1 MRRKYKFGDKVKVLK
16 HVDGTT
22 WDDKVEVG
30 MVGFVLNYEPK
41 SLFPVHVQFLG
52 FSEVF
57 KFEELGYLNS
67 NIKYELLWNTI
78 SLLKY

>member
-30 MVGFVLNYEPK
+30 MIGFVLDCEPK
-41 SLFPVHVQFLG
+41 AEIPVHVQFVG
-52 FSEVF
+52 FSELF
-57 KFEELGYLNS
+57 KFEELEYLNS
-67 NIKYELLWNTI
+67 NIEGEWLWI
-78 SLLKY
+78 LI